1 MTTPGSSTEKNAP
14 ESGSEREARSA
25 GEPAYERSANPSVSS
40 KSVQPPQSVNLPV
53 LEGSLSKRIT
63 RSLRRFGLRIG
74 MERFVELDIL
84 AVLIGVV
91 AGLAAVAYRL
101 LIDLMTVLFSFI
113 GAIGMPLIPIGLI
126 LMPAVGGLVVGL
138 TVPRLGPEAAGEGV
152 PEIMRSLAL
161 EGGRMRARLPVVKAV
176 ISSITIGSGGS
187 AGSEGPIGQIG
198 AGVGSA
204 IGQLFKLGSPELR
217 VLTVSGISAGI
228 AAIFN
233 APIGGALF
241 GLEIVMV
248 GIEPVALIPVLV
260 ATVAGTA
267 TAAAFFGNNPWFS
280 VPTYQV
286 IFGPELLLFVLLGL
300 LVGLLSVVWIR
311 SLMTLDGVFHRIPI
325 PASFK
330 PALGGLLVGII
341 LVCLPQIGGIGY
353 ETTAIAL
360 NGGLLLIPLLLLM
373 LAKMLGTSC
382 TLGSG
387 GSGGVLAPSL
397 FVGAMAGGII
407 GFLFQAAMPGMLTP
421 PMAFALVGMA
431 ALFAGAARAPLTCV
445 VLIAE
450 TTRDYGLLVPL
461 MAACATSYLVSSL
474 IHRESIYSWKLSRRG
489 IQLKRQL
496 IIDILDAVTVGEVMM
511 TQGIIFARPNMQAFQ
526 VLELAYAS
534 NHSTLP
540 VLEGDRVLGVVSLH
554 QAYDAVRADLPPEKT
569 TVDKIGTKPP
579 PTVFEDDTV
588 HAALDVMIQ
597 TGANLLCVVDR
608 NDPTRFI
615 GIVSHGDIL
624 RAHDLERLTP
634 RQPNGDAS
642 LQIAKESGSQ
652 L

>member
-1 MTTPGSSTEKNAP
+1 M
-14 ESGSEREARSA
+14 SGSRSRRKAPKSRSGGKARSGDEA
-25 GEPAYERSANPSVSS
+25 APAISANAKADLKTAQTP
-40 KSVQPPQSVNLPV
+40 KSLNL
-53 LEGSLSKRIT
+53 SASQLSFAKRTT
-63 RSLRRFGLRIG
+63 RWLRRFGLRIG

-84 AVLIGVV
+84 AVIIGVV
-91 AGLAAVAYRL
+91 AGLATVAYRK
-101 LIDLMTVLFSFI
+101 LIDLMTMVFSFMTVI
-113 GAIGMPLIPIGLI
+113 RTPLIPIGLI
-126 LMPAVGGLVVGL
+126 LMPAVGGLLVG
-138 TVPRLGPEAAGEGV
+138 VAAPHLGREAAGEGV
-152 PEIMRSLAL
+152 PEVMKSLAL

-176 ISSITIGSGGS
+176 LSSLTLGSGGS

-204 IGQLFKLGSPELR
+204 IGQLFKLGAPELR

-248 GIEPVALIPVLV
+248 GIEPVALIPVLI

-267 TAAAFFGNNPWFS
+267 TTAAFFGNNTWFS
-280 VPTYQV
+280 MPTYQV
-286 IFGPELLLFVLLGL
+286 LFGPELLLFVLLGL

-311 SLMTLDGVFHRIPI
+311 SLMTLDGVFHRVPI
-325 PASFK
+325 RAELK
-330 PALGGLLVGII
+330 PALGGLLVGVI
-341 LVCLPQIGGIGY
+341 LVYLPQIAGIGY

-360 NGGLLLIPLLLLM
+360 NGGLLLVPLLLLT
-373 LAKMLGTSC
+373 LGKMLGTSC

-387 GSGGVLAPSL
+387 GSGGMLAPSL
-397 FVGAMAGGII
+397 FVGAMAGGAL
-407 GFLFQAAMPGMLTP
+407 GLLFKAAMPGMLTP
-421 PMAFALVGMA
+421 AMAFAVVGMA

-445 VLIAE
+445 ILVAE

-474 IHRESIYSWKLSRRG
+474 LHRESIYSWKLSRQG

-496 IIDILDAVTVGEVMM
+496 IIDILDAVRVREVMI
-511 TQGIIFARPNMQAFQ
+511 TQGIVFARPNMQAFQ

-540 VLEGDRVLGVVSLH
+540 VLEGDHVLGIVSLRE
-554 QAYDAVRADLPPEKT
+554 AYDAVRGDLPPEKT
-569 TVDKIGTKPP
+569 TVAKIATMPA

-597 TGANLLCVVDR
+597 TSANLVCVVDR
-608 NDPTRFI
+608 KDPSRFI

-624 RAHDLERLTP
+624 KAHDLERVPAPLL
-634 RQPNGDAS
+634 N
-642 LQIAKESGSQ
+642 E
-652 L
+652 

>member
-1 MTTPGSSTEKNAP
+1 
-14 ESGSEREARSA
+14 
-25 GEPAYERSANPSVSS
+25 
-40 KSVQPPQSVNLPV
+40 
-53 LEGSLSKRIT
+53 
-63 RSLRRFGLRIG
+63 LRIG
-74 MERFVELDIL
+74 LERFVELDIL
-84 AVLIGVV
+84 AIFIGLV
-91 AGLAAVAYRL
+91 AGLAAVAYRV
-101 LIDLMTVLFSFI
+101 LINLMTVAFSFI
-113 GAIGMPLIPIGLI
+113 GAIQMPLIPIGLV
-126 LMPAVGGLVVGL
+126 LMPALGGLVVGL

-152 PEIMRSLAL
+152 PEIMKSLAL
-161 EGGRMRARLPVVKAV
+161 DGGRMRARLPLVKAF

-267 TAAAFFGNNPWFS
+267 TAAAFFGNTPWFT

-286 IFGPELLLFVLLGL
+286 VFGPELLLFVPLGL
-300 LVGLLSVVWIR
+300 IIGLLSVVWIR
-311 SLMTLDGVFHRIPI
+311 SLMTLDGVFGRIPI
-325 PASFK
+325 PAEMK

-341 LVCLPQIGGIGY
+341 LVYLPQIGGIGY
-353 ETTAIAL
+353 ETTALAL
-360 NGGLLLIPLLLLM
+360 NGGLILVPLLLLM
-373 LAKMLGTSC
+373 FGKMVGTSC

-387 GSGGVLAPSL
+387 GSGGILAPSL

-407 GFLFQAAMPGMLTP
+407 GLLFNMVMPGMLTP
-421 PMAFALVGMA
+421 PMAFAVVGMA

-445 VLIAE
+445 VLVAE
-450 TTRDYGLLVPL
+450 TTRDYGLLAPL

-474 IHRESIYSWKLSRRG
+474 VHRESIYSWKLSRRG

-496 IIDILDAVTVGEVMM
+496 IIDILDAVRVGEVMM
-511 TQGIIFARPNMQAFQ
+511 TQGIVFARPNMQAFQ
-526 VLELAYAS
+526 VLELVYAS

-540 VLEGDRVLGVVSLH
+540 VLQGDRVVGIVSLH
-554 QAYDAVRADLPPEKT
+554 QAYDAVRDDLPPEEA
-569 TVDKIGTKPP
+569 TVARIATRPAP
-579 PTVFEDDTV
+579 IVFEDDTV

-624 RAHDLERLTP
+624 RAHEFERLAKPQASEAP
-634 RQPNGDAS
+634 R
-642 LQIAKESGSQ
+642 E
-652 L
+652 

>member
-1 MTTPGSSTEKNAP
+1 
-14 ESGSEREARSA
+14 
-25 GEPAYERSANPSVSS
+25 
-40 KSVQPPQSVNLPV
+40 
-53 LEGSLSKRIT
+53 
-63 RSLRRFGLRIG
+63 
-74 MERFVELDIL
+74 
-84 AVLIGVV
+84 
-91 AGLAAVAYRL
+91 
-101 LIDLMTVLFSFI
+101 
-113 GAIGMPLIPIGLI
+113 
-126 LMPAVGGLVVGL
+126 
-138 TVPRLGPEAAGEGV
+138 
-152 PEIMRSLAL
+152 
-161 EGGRMRARLPVVKAV
+161 MRARLPVVKAV
-176 ISSITIGSGGS
+176 MSSITIGSGGS

-204 IGQLFKLGSPELR
+204 VGQLFKLGSPELR

-267 TAAAFFGNNPWFS
+267 TAAAFFGDTPWFS
-280 VPTYQV
+280 VPTYQIV
-286 IFGPELLLFVLLGL
+286 FGPELLLFVPLGL

-311 SLMTLDGVFHRIPI
+311 SLMTLDGVFDRVPI
-325 PASFK
+325 PASLK
-330 PALGGLLVGII
+330 PALGGLFVGII
-341 LVCLPQIGGIGY
+341 LVYLPEIAGIGY
-353 ETTAIAL
+353 EMTALAL
-360 NGGLLLIPLLLLM
+360 NGGLLLTPLLLLM
-373 LAKMLGTSC
+373 LGKMLGTSC

-387 GSGGVLAPSL
+387 SSGGVLAPSL
-397 FVGAMAGGII
+397 FVGAMAGGIT
-407 GFLFQAAMPGMLTP
+407 GMLFQAALPGMLTP
-421 PMAFALVGMA
+421 PTAFAVVGMA

-445 VLIAE
+445 VLVAE
-450 TTRDYGLLVPL
+450 TTRGYGLLVPL

-496 IIDILDAVTVGEVMM
+496 IIDILDAVTVGEVMI
-511 TQGIIFARPNMQAFQ
+511 TQGVVFARPKMQAFQ

-534 NHSTLP
+534 NHSALP
-540 VLEGDRVLGVVSLH
+540 VLDGDRVLGIVTLH
-554 QAYDAVRADLPPEKT
+554 QAYDAVRADLPPEES
-569 TVDKIGTKPP
+569 TVARIATKPA

-624 RAHDLERLTP
+624 RAHELERLAPPPPTAGP
-634 RQPNGDAS
+634 RQQMP
-642 LQIAKESGSQ
+642 KESGNQ
-652 L
+652 LTGE